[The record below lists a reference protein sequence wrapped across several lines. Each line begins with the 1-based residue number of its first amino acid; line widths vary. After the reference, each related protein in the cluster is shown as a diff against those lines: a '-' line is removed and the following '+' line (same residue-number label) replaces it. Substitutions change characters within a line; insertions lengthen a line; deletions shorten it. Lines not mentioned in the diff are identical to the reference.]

1 MTPILKNQRVKK
13 AWNLHRRNWNKCSR
27 CPLGELAVKH
37 VLARGTLPCQILFIG
52 EGPGPSENVIG
63 EPFVGRAG
71 KLLDKIIEDSFSR
84 VGKRFTF
91 AVTNVVG
98 CMPTDDGTTFREPL
112 EPEVIA
118 CKERLEHLNM
128 IARPKVLI
136 LLGKIAE
143 KYTDLSFEETCLYSY
158 KTPTLEVKH
167 PSYILR
173 KGGEAATDYKR
184 TVLTIEKFLRREL

>member
-13 AWNLHRRNWNKCSR
+13 AWKLHQRNWRNCQR

-98 CMPTDDGTTFREPL
+98 CMPTDDGITFRAPTEEEAL
-112 EPEVIA
+112 S
-118 CKERLEHLNM
+118 CSSRLNHFDDM
-128 IARPKVLI
+128 ARLKVVI
-136 LLGKIAE
+136 LLGKVAAQ
-143 KYTDLSFEETCLYSY
+143 YSSMY
-158 KTPTLEVKH
+158 WARTPRLEVKH

-184 TVLTIEKFLRREL
+184 TVLTIEKFLRRELR

>member
-1 MTPILKNQRVKK
+1 MTLNLKNSRVKK
-13 AWNLHRRNWNKCSR
+13 SWKLHQRNWRSCQR

-52 EGPGPSENVIG
+52 EGPGPSENVVG

-71 KLLDKIIEDSFSR
+71 DLLNKIIEDVFSR
-84 VGKRFTF
+84 VGRTFTF
-91 AVTNVVG
+91 TITNVVG
-98 CMPTDDGTTFREPL
+98 CMPTDDGITFREPTEEEAL
-112 EPEVIA
+112 QCSSRVN
-118 CKERLEHLNM
+118 HFDDM
-128 IARPKVLI
+128 ARPKVLI
-136 LLGKIAE
+136 LLGKVAA
-143 KYTDLSFEETCLYSY
+143 KFRGSY
-158 KTPTLEVKH
+158 WFKIPTLEVKH